1 MTDPNQNADF
11 RELIPELKK
20 WNRGGK
26 AIDLETWISC
36 EADHEHLIGY
46 ARILWPD
53 FVEHD
58 GCIFWESRSM
68 RLATGLGSHKLRETR
83 KKVEVVMNHRHIL
96 DHFSRSHHEPPSPE
110 VVLHVGRLMRD
121 ILQAELNRDFP
132 GRKVTVTFGEDG
144 VDDLADDQ
152 ITFFLER

>member
-26 AIDLETWISC
+26 GIDLETWISC
-36 EADHEHLIGY
+36 EGDHKHLIGY

-58 GCIFWESRSM
+58 GCIFLGESLDETSYRAW
-68 RLATGLGSHKLRETR
+68 LAQTKGDK

-96 DHFSRSHHEPPSPE
+96 HLFSRSHHEPPSPE

-121 ILQAELNRDFP
+121 ILQAKLNRDFP

-144 VDDLADDQ
+144 VDDFADDQ